1 MTDSDRS
8 LSEVPGLIEERRRYE
23 GWLSALEAR
32 RESTPKH
39 VFERVQSDYRGRLQR
54 VAEQLASYKQAIDE
68 ECASVQARIALL
80 EAEEQLQR
88 DERAELELRAH
99 VGELSREDAGG
110 SFEAV
115 DRQIERLVSEKATLG
130 ARVGE
135 LQSLLVDRPPPP
147 PPAPEEIRQSSSSS
161 ESAGA
166 GTSPVGS
173 GEQRA
178 AAIGAVA
185 SPAGLVQQAAPS
197 GTNGASFDELSFLS
211 SVVGKP
217 DGDRR
222 ESRGDSRI
230 IIDRR
235 GGEPVIRSTDSLER
249 EEADSLLAA
258 KRTGSDAPLTA
269 NMSGNSPIVL
279 RPTGTLEQAKTLKCN
294 ECGAMNYPTEW
305 YCERCG
311 AELAAL

>member
-39 VFERVQSDYRGRLQR
+39 VFERVQSDYRTRLQR
-54 VAEQLASYKQAIDE
+54 VADQLASYKQAIDE

-110 SFEAV
+110 SFDAV

-135 LQSLLVDRPPPP
+135 LQSLLEDRPR
-147 PPAPEEIRQSSSSS
+147 PASPPEEVRQASSAS
-161 ESAGA
+161 ESVAAGA
-166 GTSPVGS
+166 SSGGQ

-178 AAIGAVA
+178 AAAGAVT
-185 SPAGLVQQAAPS
+185 SPAGLVQQVAPS

-211 SVVGKP
+211 SVVAKP
-217 DGDRR
+217 DAERR
-222 ESRGDSRI
+222 EYRGDSRI
-230 IIDRR
+230 TIDRR
-235 GGEPVIRSTDSLER
+235 GGEPVIRSSDSLDR
-249 EEADSLLAA
+249 EEAESLLAA
-258 KRTGSDAPLTA
+258 KRAGSDAPLAA
-269 NMSGNSPIVL
+269 NIGGNSPIVL
-279 RPTGTLEQAKTLKCN
+279 RPTGTLEQSKTLKCN

>member
-8 LSEVPGLIEERRRYE
+8 LSEVPGLIDERRRYE
-23 GWLSALEAR
+23 GWLAALEAR

-39 VFERVQSDYRGRLQR
+39 VFERVQSDYRARLQR

-99 VGELSREDAGG
+99 VGELSRDDASG
-110 SFEAV
+110 SFDAV

-135 LQSLLVDRPPPP
+135 LQSLLNDRPPPASP
-147 PPAPEEIRQSSSSS
+147 PEGVRQGSSASETAAGMSS
-161 ESAGA
+161 G
-166 GTSPVGS
+166 GL

-178 AAIGAVA
+178 AAAGAVT
-185 SPAGLVQQAAPS
+185 SPAGLVQQVAPS

-217 DGDRR
+217 DAERR
-222 ESRGDSRI
+222 ESRGDSRM

-235 GGEPVIRSTDSLER
+235 GGEPVIRSAESLER
-249 EEADSLLAA
+249 EEAESVLAA
-258 KRTGSDAPLTA
+258 KRTGSDAPLGA
-269 NMSGNSPIVL
+269 NMGGNSPIVL